1 MSSSSYPVETS
12 RQSELTL
19 TTGKRLLL
27 FLLACCIQMLYV
39 PTSNWLS
46 GGIEPRLPIDVF
58 PIWPI
63 WVVPYVLCYAVWF
76 AGILWIIRK
85 MEDRLFKAFIAAS
98 LLTFSIGVSTFIFFP
113 TYVRAGTF
121 TGDDIFTAL
130 LRFIHEN
137 WGRYDAFPSGHV
149 YITTLLTLFYSRWYP
164 RYRPLWILVLVIVT
178 LSTLF
183 TGQHYILDAVGG
195 YCIALLGYHFGLW
208 WAGFYTVQK
217 QVSKRAGKRMKT
229 STN

>member
-149 YITTLLTLFYSRWYP
+149 YITTLLTLFYSR
-164 RYRPLWILVLVIVT
+164 
-178 LSTLF
+178 
-183 TGQHYILDAVGG
+183 
-195 YCIALLGYHFGLW
+195 
-208 WAGFYTVQK
+208 
-217 QVSKRAGKRMKT
+217 
-229 STN
+229 